1 MSSVAPTNGTEQYRL
16 ADGRWRIVRK
26 AFFDGKPYEFSI
38 ECINPAFGYRRADA
52 WQTQMLEDRRPPAQ
66 TSEAA

>member
-16 ADGRWRIVRK
+16 ADGR
-26 AFFDGKPYEFSI
+26 FFDGKPYEFSI